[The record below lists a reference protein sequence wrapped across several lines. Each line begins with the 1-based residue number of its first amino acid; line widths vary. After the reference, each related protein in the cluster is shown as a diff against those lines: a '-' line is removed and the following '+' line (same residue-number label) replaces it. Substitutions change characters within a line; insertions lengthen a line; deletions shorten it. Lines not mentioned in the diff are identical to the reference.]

1 MRIMTKSYDDDIDF
15 PLTCGRREGALGVFG
30 KVSLIKNM
38 SPSLS
43 RRTQKTIIC
52 PEATIVDRVGQPTAK
67 VMTLDRAMMAEAWSH
82 GVASQYS
89 RACVSDA
96 GWSDSLKDECKQQ
109 VACS

>member
-1 MRIMTKSYDDDIDF
+1 MRTMIKSYDDDVDF
-15 PLTCGRREGALGVFG
+15 PLTCGRREGALGAFR

-67 VMTLDRAMMAEAWSH
+67 MMTLDRAMMAEAWSH
-82 GVASQYS
+82 SGVASQYPYPLHGQHLALNS
-89 RACVSDA
+89 TLVT
-96 GWSDSLKDECKQQ
+96 K
-109 VACS
+109 